1 MKKVRAVI
9 ARPKEEA
16 HIEYITPELSTLQ
29 KIVEGSI
36 ELAIMADE
44 WLMYVNDEGKING
57 RCFPNRSLDM
67 FGLSDMAFGAILC
80 LGSGESGTESLS
92 MTTAEALKMILNT
105 DAIAYGYAGGIGK
118 AYAPHADEE
127 IPEDFEE
134 PEVVIEVVTK
144 EED

>member
-1 MKKVRAVI
+1 
-9 ARPKEEA
+9 
-16 HIEYITPELSTLQ
+16 
-29 KIVEGSI
+29 
-36 ELAIMADE
+36 
-44 WLMYVNDEGKING
+44 
-57 RCFPNRSLDM
+57 M
-67 FGLSDMAFGAILC
+67 FGLSDIAFGTILC

-105 DAIAYGYAGGIGK
+105 EAIGYGYAGGIGK

-144 EED
+144 EES